1 MPRRGPGPGPKPGPG
16 RSPGRARRSRRRR
29 RRWRRRIVIGGAV
42 VISGAH
48 RSRKLKQQDVQQI
61 EEYAGAPVEDLEE
74 DELDEAISALGIQE
88 EPLSD
93 SDQAALDGAG

>member
-1 MPRRGPGPGPKPGPG
+1 MPPRGRGPKPGPNPG
-16 RSPGRARRSRRRR
+16 RSRRSRRRR

-48 RSRKLKQQDVQQI
+48 RSRKLKQEDVQQI
-61 EEYAGAPVEDLEE
+61 EEYTGAPVEELEE
-74 DELDEAISALGIQE
+74 DELDAAISELGIQE

-93 SDQAALDGAG
+93 SDQAALDAAG